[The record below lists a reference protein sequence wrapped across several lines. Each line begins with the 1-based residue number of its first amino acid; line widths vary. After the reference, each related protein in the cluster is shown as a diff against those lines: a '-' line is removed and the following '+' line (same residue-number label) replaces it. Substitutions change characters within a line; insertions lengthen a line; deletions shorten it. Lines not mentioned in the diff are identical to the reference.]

1 MSNAKARALFM
12 YELNRLTVSKIR
24 NYIHQAKLCPKKKA
38 FSREG
43 FAIEEG
49 KLVYNQFFDDFMVG
63 VGSHFNQINAF

>member
-1 MSNAKARALFM
+1 M

-43 FAIEEG
+43 FTIEEG
-49 KLVYNQFFDDFMVG
+49 IISLQSIF
-63 VGSHFNQINAF
+63 